1 MATSTRIKANALK
14 LSIGGTDYWADFSS
28 VSLQSEDASS
38 DVNTFYD
45 ASLGG
50 RRDWFFTVSGV
61 QSTESTSFWMAA
73 WDDAGSEVAFIYAPH
88 GNATASS
95 SQPHFTGTLRI
106 PAKGAFVI
114 GGDASADG
122 TFSFDGVRMD
132 VVGDVTLDTT
142 P

>member
-1 MATSTRIKANALK
+1 MTTSTRIKANALK
-14 LSIGGTDYWADFSS
+14 FTIDGTDYWSDFSS
-28 VSLQSEDASS
+28 VMLQSEDAAA

-61 QSTESTSFWMAA
+61 QSTESTSLWMAM
-73 WDDAGSEVAFIYAPH
+73 WGSAGEEVAFVYAPH
-88 GNATASS
+88 GNATPST
-95 SQPHFTGTLRI
+95 SQPHFTGTLRV
-106 PAKGAFVI
+106 PAKGAFAI

-142 P
+142 A

>member
-14 LSIGGTDYWADFSS
+14 MSIDGTDYWADFSS

-38 DVNTFYD
+38 DVNTFAD
-45 ASLGG
+45 AAVGG

-73 WDDAGSEVAFIYAPH
+73 WTDAGSEVAFIYAPH

-95 SQPHFTGTLRI
+95 SQPHFTGTVRL
-106 PAKGAFVI
+106 PARGSFAI

>member
-1 MATSTRIKANALK
+1 MTTSTRIKANALK
-14 LSIGGTDYWADFSS
+14 FTIDGTDYWSDFSS
-28 VSLQSEDASS
+28 VTLASEDAAA

-61 QSTESTSFWMAA
+61 QSTETTSLWIAM
-73 WDDAGSEVAFIYAPH
+73 WENAGDEVAFVYAPH
-88 GNATASS
+88 GNATPST
-95 SQPHFTGTLRI
+95 SQPHFTGTLRV
-106 PAKGAFVI
+106 PARGAFAL

-132 VVGDVTLDTT
+132 VVGDVVLDTT
-142 P
+142 A

>member
-61 QSTESTSFWMAA
+61 QSTETTSFWMAA

-132 VVGDVTLDTT
+132 VVGEVTLDTT

>member
-88 GNATASS
+88 GNASASS

-114 GGDASADG
+114 GGDASSDG

>member
-14 LSIGGTDYWADFSS
+14 LTIGGTDYWADFSS
-28 VSLQSEDASS
+28 VTLQSEDASA

-61 QSTESTSFWMAA
+61 QSTESTSFWMEA
-73 WDDAGSEVAFIYAPH
+73 WDSAGSEVSFIYAPH

-95 SQPHFTGTLRI
+95 TQPHFTGTLRL
-106 PAKGAFVI
+106 PARGAFAL
-114 GGDASADG
+114 GGDASTDG

-132 VVGDVTLDTT
+132 VVGDVTLDAT

>member
-28 VSLQSEDASS
+28 VTLQSEDASS

-61 QSTESTSFWMAA
+61 QSTETTSFWMAA

>member
-28 VSLQSEDASS
+28 VMLQSEDASS

-61 QSTESTSFWMAA
+61 QSTETTSFWMAA

-88 GNATASS
+88 GNASPSS

-106 PAKGAFVI
+106 PAKGSFAI
-114 GGDASADG
+114 GGDASSDG

>member
-14 LSIGGTDYWADFSS
+14 MTIDGVDYWADFSD

-73 WDDAGSEVAFIYAPH
+73 WNDAGSEVSFVYAPH
-88 GNATASS
+88 GNATASAN
-95 SQPHFTGTLRI
+95 QPHFTGTLRI
-106 PAKGAFVI
+106 PAKGSFVI
-114 GGDASADG
+114 GGTASADG

>member
-1 MATSTRIKANALK
+1 MTTSTRIKANALK
-14 LSIGGTDYWADFSS
+14 FTIDGTDYWSDFSS
-28 VSLQSEDASS
+28 VMLQSEDAAA

-61 QSTESTSFWMAA
+61 QSTDTASLWMAM
-73 WDDAGSEVAFIYAPH
+73 WNNAGEEVLFVYAPH
-88 GNATASS
+88 GNATESS
-95 SQPHFTGTLRI
+95 TQPHFKGTLRI
-106 PAKGAFVI
+106 PARGAFAI

-132 VVGDVTLDTT
+132 VVGEVTLDATA
-142 P
+142 

>member
-1 MATSTRIKANALK
+1 MTTSTRIKANALK
-14 LSIGGTDYWADFSS
+14 LTIDGDDYWADLSS
-28 VSLQSEDASS
+28 VSLQSEDAAA

-61 QSTESTSFWMAA
+61 QSTESTSFWVAMWNAA
-73 WDDAGSEVAFIYAPH
+73 GDEVPFVYNPH
-88 GNATASS
+88 GAATASS
-95 SQPHFTGTLRI
+95 STPNFTGTVRI
-106 PAKGAFVI
+106 PAKGSFML

-132 VVGDVTLDTT
+132 VVGEVTLATS
-142 P
+142 